1 MRNPGRT
8 GAPARISPLGLT
20 FLAITSLGWGLNFP
34 IMKNL
39 LSEWPPL
46 SSRGLCGVVGA
57 GLLALVAAAK
67 GQNLTVP
74 RMMRGRLLLVSLLGL
89 GGWIAFLGLALL
101 WLNASEAAVI
111 GTSVPIWVALLA
123 WPLLGERV
131 SLPRAV
137 GLAIALTGIT
147 FLISGNGLNASLE
160 KLPGLLF
167 AITGAVSVALGTV
180 LTKHF
185 PLAMPPISL
194 AAWQVGLG
202 CVPIAIIGLAVEQ
215 PHLSALSSI
224 GWASMLYMTLILFC
238 VSYVCWFAALERLP
252 AATASIGTLMVPAIG
267 VVASVA
273 MLHEPFGVRE
283 IAALVVTLGGIALA
297 MRS

>member
-1 MRNPGRT
+1 
-8 GAPARISPLGLT
+8 
-20 FLAITSLGWGLNFP
+20 
-34 IMKNL
+34 
-39 LSEWPPL
+39 
-46 SSRGLCGVVGA
+46 
-57 GLLALVAAAK
+57 
-67 GQNLTVP
+67 
-74 RMMRGRLLLVSLLGL
+74 
-89 GGWIAFLGLALL
+89 
-101 WLNASEAAVI
+101 
-111 GTSVPIWVALLA
+111 
-123 WPLLGERV
+123 
-131 SLPRAV
+131 
-137 GLAIALTGIT
+137 
-147 FLISGNGLNASLE
+147 
-160 KLPGLLF
+160 
-167 AITGAVSVALGTV
+167 
-180 LTKHF
+180 
-185 PLAMPPISL
+185 MPPISL

-267 VVASVA
+267 VMASVA